1 LQCFLRVA
9 ITTLATPMLRC
20 DYIVFLHNQRVAIR
34 FTSNVYFVAI
44 HTIATLLVVA
54 IAFVTT
60 LTKCCK
66 SIKSVA
72 IDGLCV
78 ATKT

>member
-1 LQCFLRVA
+1 
-9 ITTLATPMLRC
+9 MLRC
-20 DYIVFLHNQRVAIR
+20 DYIVLLHNQRVAIR
-34 FTSNVYFVAI
+34 VTSDVYFVAI
-44 HTIATLLVVA
+44 DTIATLIVVA
-54 IAFVTT
+54 ISFVTT

-72 IDGLCV
+72 IDGLRV